1 MNFCGHVTRVVAVEE
16 VSQVGQARREA
27 LALASALQFDD
38 VDAGR
43 VALAAT
49 ELATNLMRHG
59 GGGRL
64 YISRV
69 EGRGFRGVELQ
80 TIDAGPGF
88 NLVSSLPDG
97 VSTGGSQGLGLGA
110 IRRQSSLFDAW
121 SDARGCI
128 VVARIYPSRAP
139 ANVDRGYGA
148 VRLPIRDEQA
158 CGDAWHL
165 GIEGQR
171 VTLTVIDGLG
181 HGIDAAEA
189 AQAGTAAAAAAAA
202 KGPPDAEALIGHLH
216 AAMSGTRGGAVAV
229 ASVEEGTVTFA
240 GIGNISGSLITDDE
254 SRGLASMPGIV
265 GARFRKVQT
274 FRLHAAPGSLLLM
287 HSDGLQSRW
296 NLRDY
301 PGLLYR
307 HPALIVAVLQRD
319 FDRGRDDVC
328 IVAVRTG
335 ATE

>member
-1 MNFCGHVTRVVAVEE
+1 MNFAGHVTRVVVVEE

-27 LALASALQFDD
+27 LALATSLQFDE

-64 YISRV
+64 YLSPV
-69 EGRGFRGVELQ
+69 QGRGFRGVELQ
-80 TIDAGPGF
+80 TVDAGPGF
-88 NLVSSLPDG
+88 DLIGSLPDG

-110 IRRQSSLFDAW
+110 IRRQSSLFDVWA
-121 SDARGCI
+121 DARGCV

-139 ANVDRGYGA
+139 ADVDRDYGA
-148 VRLPIRDEQA
+148 LRLPVRDEQA

-165 GIEGQR
+165 GVEEGR

-181 HGIDAAEA
+181 HGVDAAEA
-189 AQAGTAAAAAAAA
+189 SQAGTAIAAE
-202 KGPPDAEALIGHLH
+202 KGASEADAMIGHLH
-216 AAMSGTRGGAVAV
+216 TAMSGTRGGAAAV
-229 ASVEEGTVTFA
+229 ASLEAGVLTFA
-240 GIGNISGSLITDDE
+240 GIGNISASVMSDGE

-265 GARFRKVQT
+265 GAQFRKVQA
-274 FRLHAAPGSLLLM
+274 FRLHVAQGSLLLM

-296 NLRDY
+296 NLQDY

-328 IVAVRTG
+328 IVALRTG
-335 ATE
+335 ARE

>member
-1 MNFCGHVTRVVAVEE
+1 MNFRGHVTRVVAVEE

-27 LALASALQFDD
+27 LALAVALQFDET
-38 VDAGR
+38 DAGR

-64 YISRV
+64 YLSPV
-69 EGRGFRGVELQ
+69 EGRGFRGVELL
-80 TIDAGPGF
+80 TLDAGPGF

-128 VVARIYPSRAP
+128 VVARIYPSSAP
-139 ANVDRGYGA
+139 ADVDRAYGA

-165 GIEGQR
+165 GIHGER
-171 VTLTVIDGLG
+171 LTLTVIDGLG
-181 HGIDAAEA
+181 HGIEAAGA
-189 AQAGTAAAAAAAA
+189 AQAGTAEATMRSTVE
-202 KGPPDAEALIGHLH
+202 AEGLIGHLH
-216 AAMSGTRGGAVAV
+216 TAMSGTRGGAVAV
-229 ASVEEGTVTFA
+229 ASIENATVTFA
-240 GIGNISGSLITDDE
+240 GIGNISASLITDE
-254 SRGLASMPGIV
+254 ASRGLASMPGIV
-265 GARFRKVQT
+265 GAQFRKVQA

-307 HPALIVAVLQRD
+307 HPALVVAVLQRD

-335 ATE
+335 GME

>member
-1 MNFCGHVTRVVAVEE
+1 MNFRGHVTRMVAVEE

-27 LALASALQFDD
+27 LALASALQFDE

-64 YISRV
+64 YLSRV
-69 EGRGFRGVELQ
+69 EGRGFPGVELL
-80 TIDAGPGF
+80 TFDAGPGF

-139 ANVDRGYGA
+139 ADVDRAYGA
-148 VRLPIRDEQA
+148 VRLPVRDEQA

-165 GIEGQR
+165 GVEGKR
-171 VTLTVIDGLG
+171 VTLTLIDGLG

-189 AQAGTAAAAAAAA
+189 AQAGTAAAAARS
-202 KGPPDAEALIGHLH
+202 GVDAEALIGHLH

-229 ASVEEGTVTFA
+229 ASIEEGTLTFA
-240 GIGNISGSLITDDE
+240 GIGNISGSLLSDDA

-265 GARFRKVQT
+265 GAQFRKVQA
-274 FRLHAAPGSLLLM
+274 FRLHAVPGSLLLM

-301 PGLLYR
+301 PGLQYR

-335 ATE
+335 AME